1 MKAIILY
8 LLVAGNMKSYG
19 PVQQVEVTEPK
30 IQKVTVFLAGAQIS
44 REGNF
49 LIQPGVSEITFS
61 GVSPYV
67 DPNSLQARGIGE
79 FTIMD
84 VKFKTHYPKPEKAET
99 DPNKI
104 PADVLKKM
112 NQLRDSLEILN
123 YNLEELRAKK
133 EVRTMERQMLLNNG
147 TVKGTGKVND
157 SIQLLKSAMEYF
169 HSKMT
174 EINLDLFQMKKKED
188 KMIAQQTEMHTRL
201 ADLENWK
208 YRNNLIETPKNG
220 PIYQIVVT
228 VNTDKPVKGKLE
240 VGYLV
245 SQAGWTPSYDIR
257 AKDANSP
264 VELNYKAQV
273 YQNTGEEW
281 EKVNLTLSSNNPYV
295 NQQKPEL
302 QTMYISYYN
311 PYYNRNKDRARYYD
325 EDIKKEME
333 EDKSEMSMS
342 GNGAMQE
349 KLNEAPIAN
358 NSLDFTTQRENMVS
372 AEFEIKLPFSIKSN
386 NEPHFVSINKE
397 SLTAGYILNIVP
409 KLDKNAF
416 LVANITNWE
425 DLNLLPARAN
435 IYYDGTYV
443 GQSYLDPTAME
454 DTLKLAMGRDNSVSA
469 IRKKLK
475 EKEKEK
481 IIGDN
486 KIKDV
491 AYEINIRNAHGYAL
505 DIIIEDQVPVSNLN
519 DVKVEVLEK
528 GKAEMN
534 EYSGILTW
542 RVKMKAG
549 GSEKVGFAYTV
560 KYDKNKNLSMA
571 W

>member
-1 MKAIILY
+1 MMY
-8 LLVAGNMKSYG
+8 LLVAGNMKSFA

-30 IQKVTVFLAGAQIS
+30 IQKVTVFLSGAQIS

-49 LIQPGVSEITFS
+49 LIQPGVNEITFS

-67 DPNSLQARGIGE
+67 DPNSLQARGFGE

-84 VKFKTHYPKPEKAET
+84 VKFKVHYPQPEKVEN

-112 NQLRDSLEILN
+112 NLLRDSLDVLN

-157 SIQLLKSAMEYF
+157 SIQLLKSAMEFF
-169 HSKMT
+169 HAKMT

-188 KMIAQQTEMHTRL
+188 KMVQQQTEMLARL

-208 YRNNLIETPKNG
+208 YKNNLTEDPKKG
-220 PIYQIVVT
+220 PVYQIVVT
-228 VNTDKPVKGKLE
+228 VNTDKAVKGKLE
-240 VGYLV
+240 IGYMV
-245 SQAGWTPSYDIR
+245 SQAGWAPSYDLR

-281 EKVNLTLSSNNPYV
+281 EKVNLTLSSNNPYI
-295 NQQKPEL
+295 NQSKPVL
-302 QTMYISYYN
+302 NPMYITYYN
-311 PYYNRNKDRARYYD
+311 PYAYRNDDKAKYYD
-325 EDIKKEME
+325 EDLKKDME
-333 EDKSEMSMS
+333 AERKELSQSAT
-342 GNGAMQE
+342 GAMQE
-349 KLNEAPIAN
+349 KLNDGPIAN
-358 NSLDFTTQRENMVS
+358 NAMNYITQRENMVS
-372 AEFEIKLPFSIKSN
+372 AEFEIKLPYSIKSN
-386 NEPHFVSINKE
+386 NEPHFVSLGKE
-397 SLTAGYILNIVP
+397 NLTANYILNIVP

-454 DTLKLAMGRDNSVSA
+454 DTLRLAMGRDNSVSA
-469 IRKKLK
+469 VRKKLK
-475 EKEKEK
+475 DKEKEK

-491 AYEINIRNAHGYAL
+491 AYEIVIRNAHGYAL
-505 DIIIEDQVPVSNLN
+505 DIIVEDQVPVSNLQ
-519 DVKVEVLEK
+519 DVKVEVLDK

-534 EYSGILTW
+534 DYSGILTW
-542 RVKMKAG
+542 RMKMKPGA
-549 GSEKVGFAYTV
+549 SEKIGFAYTV